1 MDLLKSAGFH
11 LDCSASR
18 GILLSNILGKSYR
31 KLVRKRTMPYLQDS
45 ALNTMCGGISHR
57 GCDFASHLLNAT
69 LDLARL
75 RKRSIATFF
84 VDVIAAFDSVLHSF
98 IVDLELSDESILY
111 LMTRLNLP
119 SECYADLCAALN
131 APSALSAAGVPAHLQ
146 GVISDILTDNW
157 FLIDNNPNP
166 CIINRSTKQGD
177 PLADLLFNFFAA
189 VILKSIR
196 ASLSAAGY
204 GVVYTP
210 VSTTLFGDLNPGVIT
225 DLSYVDDGAFQHE
238 IADNS
243 IAIYDMQTITAIVAR
258 AFYSHALLPNF
269 KKGKSEWM
277 ICLRGPNSLSVK
289 RQIFVTQQAQIVC
302 KVYENHSVSA
312 HVVFI
317 YKH

>member
-45 ALNTMCGGISHR
+45 ALNIMCGGISHR

-84 VDVIAAFDSVLHSF
+84 VDVIAAFESVLHSF

-131 APSALSAAGVPAHLQ
+131 APPLSLLQ
-146 GVISDILTDNW
+146 ASLLTYKGS
-157 FLIDNNPNP
+157 FLI
-166 CIINRSTKQGD
+166 
-177 PLADLLFNFFAA
+177 F
-189 VILKSIR
+189 
-196 ASLSAAGY
+196 
-204 GVVYTP
+204 
-210 VSTTLFGDLNPGVIT
+210 
-225 DLSYVDDGAFQHE
+225 
-238 IADNS
+238 
-243 IAIYDMQTITAIVAR
+243 
-258 AFYSHALLPNF
+258 
-269 KKGKSEWM
+269 
-277 ICLRGPNSLSVK
+277 
-289 RQIFVTQQAQIVC
+289 
-302 KVYENHSVSA
+302 
-312 HVVFI
+312 
-317 YKH
+317 